1 MFIKGMSLLMLL
13 KFPDPKGT
21 EGGGDPAPTPEEKE
35 KKSEPSNVELAKAL
49 KELKENSVPKEDYE
63 KVKKENQEL
72 VAQIINGDGAG
83 NGQTTTPEDLDG
95 DIKALREKLY
105 GPKCSELSNLEFCD
119 ATLKLREA
127 IIKRDGIDPFVPR
140 GANIKPTD
148 YDAQR
153 AQAVADVMTECIK
166 EANGDSGVF
175 TALLQAK
182 TNNDS
187 PALVA
192 HLKKVGAIK

>member
-1 MFIKGMSLLMLL
+1 MFIKGMLL

-21 EGGGDPAPTPEEKE
+21 EGGGEGTPTPEEKE

-49 KELKENSVPKEDYE
+49 KELKENSVSKEDYE
-63 KVKKENQEL
+63 RVVEENKQL
-72 VAQIINGDGAG
+72 VAQVINGDGAG
-83 NGQTTTPEDLDG
+83 NGQTNTPEDLDG

-127 IIKRDGIDPFVPR
+127 IIKRDDIDPFVPR

-153 AQAVADVMTECIK
+153 AQAVADVMAECIK

-192 HLKKVGAIK
+192 HLKKVGALK

>member
-1 MFIKGMSLLMLL
+1 MLMFIRGLPKL
-13 KFPDPKGT
+13 KFIPDPAET
-21 EGGGDPAPTPEEKE
+21 GGGDPKPEEKPKEE
-35 KKSEPSNVELAKAL
+35 KKPEPSNVEMAKAL
-49 KELKENSVPKEDYE
+49 KELRENSVPKADYE
-63 KVKKENQEL
+63 KLQNENKEL
-72 VAQIINGDGAG
+72 VSQIINGDGAG
-83 NGQTTTPEDLDG
+83 NGQANAPEDLDG

-105 GPKCSELSNLEFCD
+105 GPKCSELSNLEFCE

-127 IIKRDGIDPFVPR
+127 IIKRDGMDPFVPR

-153 AQAVADVMTECIK
+153 AQAVADVMAECIK

-175 TALLQAK
+175 TALLQAR

-192 HLKKVGAIK
+192 HLKKVGALK

>member
-1 MFIKGMSLLMLL
+1 MLFVRGLL
-13 KFPDPKGT
+13 KLFPDPNG
-21 EGGGDPAPTPEEKE
+21 EGQGDPKPEEKKDKEPKE
-35 KKSEPSNVELAKAL
+35 KSNLDLAKAL
-49 KELKENSVPKEDYE
+49 KELRENSVSKDEYN
-63 KVKKENQEL
+63 KVVEENKKL
-72 VAQIINGDGAG
+72 VAEVINGEGGAG
-83 NGQTTTPEDLDG
+83 NGQATPPENLEA
-95 DIKALREKLY
+95 DIKAYREKLY
-105 GPKCSELSNLEFCD
+105 GPKCSELSNLEFCET
-119 ATLKLREA
+119 TLKLREA
-127 IIKRDGIDPFVPR
+127 IIKRDGIDPFLPR

-148 YDAQR
+148 YDTQR
-153 AQAVADVMTECIK
+153 AQAVADVMAECIK

>member
-1 MFIKGMSLLMLL
+1 MLFVRRMLL
-13 KFPDPKGT
+13 LFPDPDGT
-21 EGGGDPAPTPEEKE
+21 GAGGGDPKAEEKKDKKPEEK
-35 KKSEPSNVELAKAL
+35 SNLDLAKAL
-49 KELKENSVPKEDYE
+49 KELRENSVSKDEYN
-63 KVKKENQEL
+63 KVVEENKKL
-72 VAQIINGDGAG
+72 VAEIINGEGGAG
-83 NGQTTTPEDLDG
+83 NGQATPPENLEA
-95 DIKALREKLY
+95 DIKAYREKLY
-105 GPKCSELSNLEFCD
+105 GPKCSELSNLEFCET
-119 ATLKLREA
+119 TLKLREA
-127 IIKRDGIDPFVPR
+127 IIKRDGIDPFLPR

-148 YDAQR
+148 YDTQR

>member
-1 MFIKGMSLLMLL
+1 MLMLL
-13 KFPDPKGT
+13 CPDAKGT
-21 EGGGDPAPTPEEKE
+21 EGGGDPTPTPEEKE
-35 KKSEPSNVELAKAL
+35 KKPEPSNVELAKAL
-49 KELKENSVPKEDYE
+49 KELKENSVSKEDYD
-63 KVKKENQEL
+63 KVVEENKQL
-72 VAQIINGDGAG
+72 VAQVINGDGAG
-83 NGQTTTPEDLDG
+83 NGQANAPEDLEG

-105 GPKCSELSNLEFCD
+105 GPKCSELSNLEFCE

-127 IIKRDGIDPFVPR
+127 IIKRDGMDPFVPR

-153 AQAVADVMTECIK
+153 AQAVADVMAECIK

-192 HLKKVGAIK
+192 HLKKVGALK